1 MIEVAPETACILYLG
16 LALSLVLIIWLFTK
30 KKEIAPF
37 HREMR
42 TCEFC
47 QHSYLEEASKSISR
61 CPQCQ
66 LLSKKPKSF

>member
-16 LALSLVLIIWLFTK
+16 LGLGLVLTLWLLTK

-37 HREMR
+37 HQRLR
-42 TCEFC
+42 SCEFC
-47 QHSYLEEASKSISR
+47 QHRYLEEANRAISR

-66 LLSKKPKSF
+66 LLNKT